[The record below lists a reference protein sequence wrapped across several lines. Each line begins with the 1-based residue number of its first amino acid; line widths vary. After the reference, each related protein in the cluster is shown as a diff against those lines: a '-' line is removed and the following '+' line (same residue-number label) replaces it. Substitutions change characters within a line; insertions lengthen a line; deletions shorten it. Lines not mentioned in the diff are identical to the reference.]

1 MANPRPDRAAAWHL
15 GRGDRDGGPTR
26 RKVSSETRLASL
38 YYAHAGRARR
48 LAYLLTGDPD
58 LAEDLTQEAF
68 IRLAG
73 RFGDLRDPDAFG
85 ADLRKTVVNLTRG
98 HFRKLRVERK
108 YLERERTR
116 TRSAADRLP
125 DVEQSEAVWDMLQ
138 RLPPRQK
145 AAIVLRYYEDL
156 SEQQTAD
163 ALGCS
168 VGAVKSLT
176 NRAMESLRARMGG
189 PR

>member
-1 MANPRPDRAAAWHL
+1 MGKESRATI
-15 GRGDRDGGPTR
+15 GRRARSDGGLAREGVAT
-26 RKVSSETRLASL
+26 SRLASL
-38 YYAHAGRARR
+38 YYAHAGGARR

-68 IRLAG
+68 IKLVG
-73 RFGDLRDPDAFG
+73 RFGDLRDPEAFG
-85 ADLRKTVVNLTRG
+85 AYLRKTVVNLTRG
-98 HFRKLRVERK
+98 HFRRLRVER
-108 YLERERTR
+108 RSRTR
-116 TRSAADRLP
+116 PAADRLP
-125 DVEQSEAVWDMLQ
+125 DVEQPDEVWEMLQ

-145 AAIVLRYYEDL
+145 AAVVLRYYEDL

-176 NRAMESLRARMGG
+176 NRAMESLRMGG
-189 PR
+189 SR